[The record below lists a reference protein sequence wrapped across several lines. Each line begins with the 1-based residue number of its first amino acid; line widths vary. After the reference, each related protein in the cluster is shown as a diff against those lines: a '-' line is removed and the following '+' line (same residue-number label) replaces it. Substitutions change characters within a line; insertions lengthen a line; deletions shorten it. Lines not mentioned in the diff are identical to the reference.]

1 MVQVVRNLPVSARD
15 VRDAGSIPG
24 SGRSFGGGHGNPL
37 QYSCLENLTDRGAW
51 QATVHRVAKSQTW
64 LRGLSFSSS
73 SIRMTEILICAF
85 INQKVHLGFSSNIL
99 NQLLGQPNKFLF
111 FLMTRWTQCGEQAG
125 PLPGV
130 GFLSPAGLALW
141 MRKIP
146 LALPRV
152 ARKDPLTH
160 QYHPYPLTHWGTWRQ
175 GIRTGFPK
183 ERGWYNLKMGKI
195 WSSQSRWLGK

>member
-160 QYHPYPLTHWGTWRQ
+160 QYHPYPLNPLRNLEAGNQDR
-175 GIRTGFPK
+175 FP
-183 ERGWYNLKMGKI
+183 
-195 WSSQSRWLGK
+195 